1 MRGKNRAGKR
11 EMIRL
16 KRSGRRG
23 KMNQNYRVL
32 FLLAVGALIQ
42 VSCTSNAPNSGA
54 TGSPAAVNAKE
65 RMERVR
71 EILSDRP
78 TGPEDLGKLRAELSI
93 VAASDAPEK
102 SRAVESLKLL
112 ENLEQQMPTGEALN
126 QTKRMCQE
134 LSETS
139 IDTLKQAMSK
149 TLAKSASLQELQV
162 EKCAPN
168 GVKGDSVN
176 VRAAFKMKTGTGEIV
191 ADREMFVVITGDQGG
206 PKYKATVKSN

>member
-1 MRGKNRAGKR
+1 
-11 EMIRL
+11 MIRL
-16 KRSGRRG
+16 RRSGRCDN
-23 KMNQNYRVL
+23 MNQTYRVL
-32 FLLAVGALIQ
+32 FLLAAGALIQ
-42 VSCTSNAPNSGA
+42 VSCTSSAPKEGPSGG
-54 TGSPAAVNAKE
+54 TGSTAAVNAKE

-102 SRAVESLKLL
+102 SRAAESLKLL

-134 LSETS
+134 LSATS
-139 IDTLKQAMSK
+139 IDILKQAMSK

-191 ADREMFVVITGDQGG
+191 ADREMFVVITGDPGG